1 MKSYEDIKKLLG
13 NDQAFEARK
22 AIDSLPQEN
31 SVEYHL
37 LRGRIE
43 QKFQHWGPAINAF
56 SRVLELDPEN
66 EDAKNNLALIRDI
79 LNFWNPD
86 MLNP

>member
-1 MKSYEDIKKLLG
+1 MPFDEIKSLLD
-13 NDQAFEARK
+13 NDKAVEARK
-22 AIDSLPQEN
+22 VFDSLPHEN
-31 SVEYHL
+31 TVEFYFL
-37 LRGRIE
+37 KGRIE
-43 QKFQHWGPAINAF
+43 QKYQHWGPAINAF
-56 SRVLELDPEN
+56 NRVLELDPEN